1 MGHQPGKNVT
11 SEPFKGEIA
20 KVPYKGTLQNEVYKG
35 VSTNAPYSGEPNNNI
50 YVGSQEDHT
59 NIDSENQQQQN
70 EESVIYPFKGAII
83 EQQYNGN
90 NGPKVLFEFEPV
102 KPFRGQNASEAY
114 KGDTDSE
121 IIKKSGYESSEPYK
135 GVPENIPTI
144 GVIVNYFN
152 I

>member
-1 MGHQPGKNVT
+1 MT

-20 KVPYKGTLQNEVYKG
+20 KEPYKGTLQNEVYKG
-35 VSTNAPYSGEPNNNI
+35 ISSDAPYSGEPNNEI
-50 YVGSQEDHT
+50 YAGSQEDLT
-59 NIDSENQQQQN
+59 NIDSENQQQD

-90 NGPKVLFEFEPV
+90 NEPEVLFELEPV

-121 IIKKSGYESSEPYK
+121 IIKNSGYESSEPYK
-135 GVPENIPTI
+135 GVPESIPTI